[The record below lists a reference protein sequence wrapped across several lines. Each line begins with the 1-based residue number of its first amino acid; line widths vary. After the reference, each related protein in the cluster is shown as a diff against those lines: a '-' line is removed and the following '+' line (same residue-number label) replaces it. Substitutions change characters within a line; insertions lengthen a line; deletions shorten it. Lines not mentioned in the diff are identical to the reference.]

1 MVGSR
6 EDGERAAKV
15 RNNIRLEGRR
25 AWSTL
30 AMMAAVAAI
39 FLGVLEFRVPLE
51 SAGIAALGVLVVWL
65 AAVFL
70 DGRKISPGA
79 TNNDEDM
86 LRKTIDDQHRRWRWL
101 YAFSF
106 FVVAA
111 LAAVMTSAFLFS
123 GAHRAPWSI
132 DRMGAALSAQS
143 LTLAFFAILAALQ
156 VCFGPGFSARS
167 YRRALNDE
175 LTRTMQRSAA
185 TFGYIL
191 AVVAMCGLLGAAAFR
206 PQWGLAAM
214 PGVIAAVVIL
224 PGLYFLVLQWRA
236 GRDG

>member
-1 MVGSR
+1 MTDLR
-6 EDGERAAKV
+6 EDDQRVARV
-15 RNNIRLEGRR
+15 RNNIRAEGRR

-30 AMMAAVAAI
+30 AMMVIVSAI
-39 FLGVLEFRVPLE
+39 FFGALEFHIPLE
-51 SAGIAALGVLVVWL
+51 SAGIAALAVLLVWL

-70 DGRKISPGA
+70 DSRKIQPG
-79 TNNDEDM
+79 TGHDDEDV

-111 LAAVMTSAFLFS
+111 LAAGMTFALSMA
-123 GAHRAPWSI
+123 GARHI
-132 DRMGAALSAQS
+132 LLNGGRMGAAMSAQS
-143 LTLAFFAILAALQ
+143 LDLSAFAILAALQ
-156 VCFGPGFSARS
+156 ICFGPFLGRT

-185 TFGYIL
+185 MFGYIL
-191 AVVAMCGLLGAAAFR
+191 SVVVMCALLAVTAFR
-206 PQWGLAAM
+206 PQWGLVSM
-214 PGVIAAVVIL
+214 PGAIAALIIL
-224 PGLYFLVLQWRA
+224 PGFYFLVLQWRA